1 MAITKTKTLVKI
13 DVLYGVGE
21 PGVQVHEQV
30 TIDDPD
36 DNTLP
41 ITHNSLRS
49 IERVSRTTTYDET
62 SGEPTV
68 TEVALDWRTD
78 EDPQILAVCDAVW
91 ADSAAE

>member
-1 MAITKTKTLVKI
+1 MAMTKTKTLVKI
-13 DVLYGVGE
+13 EVLYGVGE

-36 DNTLP
+36 DHTLP

-62 SGEPTV
+62 TGEPTV
-68 TEVALDWRTD
+68 TESDNDWRTG
-78 EDPQILAVCDAVW
+78 EDSQVLAVCDAVW
-91 ADSAAE
+91 PSE